1 MDIMGHNFDLKTLLV
16 TVIKGS
22 PGILISPVIR
32 KIILSRSKKDKHLT
46 IETIRR
52 VIVLEDLE
60 DLPFSIKDEDGN
72 PIYNCYLI
80 QFRIWNKGKEV
91 IRGQDISQSEPF
103 TLEISNG
110 ARVLGSPFT
119 YRDPDDIGLKI
130 SDLENGRFKVDFDFI
145 NSDEWLEICFY
156 VTGNPNAKV
165 SASGRVAGQKSPEFH
180 VSIDDGRASLGE
192 RLISLFVILFFI
204 LQPTSLIIGCVW
216 LLQLLYDYSL
226 QGLFSEPDHIPENLV
241 MLLFF
246 GSIIPIIYIFYS
258 VALSIERK
266 RHPKNY
272 QLMVDYEPKPIQS
285 FLSYWNTFLKGKK
298 YLSSNSS
305 YNYGEIFVPNQEDK

>member
-1 MDIMGHNFDLKTLLV
+1 MDIMGYNLDVKTLLV

-22 PGILISPVIR
+22 PGVLIPAVIR
-32 KIILSRSKKDKHLT
+32 NIILSRSKKYKHLT
-46 IETIRR
+46 IETTRR
-52 VIVLEDLE
+52 VIILEDLE
-60 DLPFSIKDEDGN
+60 DLPFSVKDEYGN
-72 PIYNCYLI
+72 SIYNCYLI

-103 TLEISNG
+103 TLKISDG

-119 YRDPDDIGLKI
+119 SRDPDNIGLTI
-130 SDLENGRFKVDFDFI
+130 SDLENGKFKIDFDFI

-180 VSIDDGRASLGE
+180 VSIDDGRASIGE

-204 LQPTSLIIGCVW
+204 LQPIALGIGFIW
-216 LLQLLYDYSL
+216 LLRLLQDYSL
-226 QGLFSEPDHIPENLV
+226 QSLFLEPNRVPENLF

-272 QLMVDYEPKPIQS
+272 PLVVDYEPKPIQS
-285 FLSYWNTFLKGKK
+285 LLSYWNTFLKSKK

-305 YNYGEIFVPNQEDK
+305 YNYGEIFVPNQEDN